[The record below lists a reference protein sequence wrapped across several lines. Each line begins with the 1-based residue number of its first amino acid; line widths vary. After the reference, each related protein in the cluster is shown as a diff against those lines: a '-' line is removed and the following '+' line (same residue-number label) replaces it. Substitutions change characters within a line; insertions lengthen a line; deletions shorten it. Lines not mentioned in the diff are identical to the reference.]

1 MRRLRHP
8 SRALEMMRIV
18 IRNAATTTT
27 TTTCSATRS
36 SFPFCRRAFTSSS
49 TTTKFNDAATNNSEK
64 SASSLDKEEE
74 KVDDDIDDD
83 DDDDG
88 FSTLAKK
95 KPRRD
100 EDHVLGS
107 CRAKTVGFTVET
119 EREALQIFERWL
131 KRDPLRPRKV
141 VDSSAGGGGG
151 GPRVLK
157 TLIPY
162 WKFADVSFRVKYK
175 AKVGFSGRE
184 RKEGKGGGEDGDVE
198 WQEIEE
204 WREFNDG
211 EAVRYDF
218 EKDAAARQFATFS
231 VRPDFARLI
240 EPPASLAGSVGKK
253 GETEVEVEEANKK
266 MQNSRDVTVLPFE
279 IKRSFA
285 WTLALAN
292 IRDDLREKASKELKD
307 TFSTNHVKDVL
318 VHLEVVS
325 RGTPLAVYLPAY
337 LVEFTH
343 GHETEKKET
352 IRYLRRSAIV
362 CGTSGNVACDELACS
377 KRAMGIGGISMSTL
391 TFMFSGMTDYG
402 LSFLSGVIS
411 AALLSHYAKTLD
423 FRSRAQQKK
432 DREDVIKEHNAF
444 NFATEQSINW
454 LDECA
459 QLARD
464 DAEWSRWKRTKRED
478 WVNEERK
485 SWALAIWENQ
495 VYRRRERNERREELE
510 SQRAQKLEAE
520 RRAEEKRLKWGDDW
534 DRASRKAANRG
545 LSTDSQSF
553 YKILELDDKRNEA
566 TIEEIKD
573 SYRRLAHRWHP
584 DKKGGKVE
592 KFQMIQKAYLTL
604 GNKLRRE
611 TYDQI

>member
-1 MRRLRHP
+1 MRRLRH
-8 SRALEMMRIV
+8 SWRALEMMRI
-18 IRNAATTTT
+18 IIKNAATTTT
-27 TTTCSATRS
+27 TTTTIRSSATRS

-49 TTTKFNDAATNNSEK
+49 SSSSE
-64 SASSLDKEEE
+64 SASSLDKEKEE
-74 KVDDDIDDD
+74 KVDDDG
-83 DDDDG
+83 DDDG
-88 FSTLAKK
+88 FSSWTKK
-95 KPRRD
+95 KLRRD

-141 VDSSAGGGGG
+141 VDSSSGGGG
-151 GPRVLK
+151 GPTVLK

-175 AKVGFSGRE
+175 AKVGFSGKE
-184 RKEGKGGGEDGDVE
+184 RREGKGGGEDGDVE

-240 EPPASLAGSVGKK
+240 EPPASLAGIVGEK
-253 GETEVEVEEANKK
+253 GETEGEVEEATKK
-266 MQNSRDVTVLPFE
+266 TQNSRDVTVLPFE

-307 TFSTNHVKDVL
+307 TFSTDHVKDVL
-318 VHLEVVS
+318 VHLEVLS

-377 KRAMGIGGISMSTL
+377 TRAMGIGGISMSTL

-402 LSFLSGVIS
+402 LSFLSGVVS

>member
-1 MRRLRHP
+1 MRRLRHSSP
-8 SRALEMMRIV
+8 ALEMMRII

-27 TTTCSATRS
+27 TTTIRSSATRS
-36 SFPFCRRAFTSSS
+36 SFPFYRRAFTSSS
-49 TTTKFNDAATNNSEK
+49 SSSSE
-64 SASSLDKEEE
+64 SASSVDKEKEE
-74 KVDDDIDDD
+74 KVDDD
-83 DDDDG
+83 DG
-88 FSTLAKK
+88 FSSWTKK
-95 KPRRD
+95 KLRRD

-141 VDSSAGGGGG
+141 VDSSSGGGG
-151 GPRVLK
+151 GPTVLK

-175 AKVGFSGRE
+175 AKVGFSGKE
-184 RKEGKGGGEDGDVE
+184 RKEGRGGGEDGDVE

-240 EPPASLAGSVGKK
+240 EPPASLAGNVGEK
-253 GETEVEVEEANKK
+253 GETEGEVEEATKK
-266 MQNSRDVTVLPFE
+266 TQNSRDVTVLPFE

-307 TFSTNHVKDVL
+307 TFSTDHVKDVL

-402 LSFLSGVIS
+402 LSFLSGVVS

>member
-1 MRRLRHP
+1 MRRLRHSSP
-8 SRALEMMRIV
+8 ALEMMRII

-27 TTTCSATRS
+27 TTTIRSSATRS
-36 SFPFCRRAFTSSS
+36 SFPFYRRAFTSSS
-49 TTTKFNDAATNNSEK
+49 SSSSE
-64 SASSLDKEEE
+64 SASSVDKEKEE
-74 KVDDDIDDD
+74 KVDDD
-83 DDDDG
+83 DG
-88 FSTLAKK
+88 FSSWTKK
-95 KPRRD
+95 KLRRD

-141 VDSSAGGGGG
+141 VDSSSGGGG
-151 GPRVLK
+151 GPTVLK

-240 EPPASLAGSVGKK
+240 EPPASLAGNVGEK
-253 GETEVEVEEANKK
+253 GETEGEVEEATKK
-266 MQNSRDVTVLPFE
+266 TQNSRDVTVLPFE

-307 TFSTNHVKDVL
+307 TFSTDHVKDVL

-402 LSFLSGVIS
+402 LSFLSGVVS

>member
-1 MRRLRHP
+1 MRRLRHSSP
-8 SRALEMMRIV
+8 ALEMMRII

-27 TTTCSATRS
+27 TTTIRSSATRS
-36 SFPFCRRAFTSSS
+36 SFPFYRRAFTSSS
-49 TTTKFNDAATNNSEK
+49 SSSSE
-64 SASSLDKEEE
+64 SASSVDKEKEE
-74 KVDDDIDDD
+74 KVDDD
-83 DDDDG
+83 DG
-88 FSTLAKK
+88 FSSWTKK
-95 KPRRD
+95 KLRRD

-141 VDSSAGGGGG
+141 VDSSSGGGG
-151 GPRVLK
+151 GPTVLK

-240 EPPASLAGSVGKK
+240 EPPASLAGNVGEK
-253 GETEVEVEEANKK
+253 GETEGEVEEATKK
-266 MQNSRDVTVLPFE
+266 TQNSRDVTVLPFE

-307 TFSTNHVKDVL
+307 TFSTDHVKDVL

-377 KRAMGIGGISMSTL
+377 TRAMGIGGISMSTL

-402 LSFLSGVIS
+402 LSFLSGVVS

>member
-1 MRRLRHP
+1 MRRLRH
-8 SRALEMMRIV
+8 SWRALEMMRI
-18 IRNAATTTT
+18 IIKNAATTTT
-27 TTTCSATRS
+27 TTTTIRSSATRS

-49 TTTKFNDAATNNSEK
+49 SSSSE
-64 SASSLDKEEE
+64 SASSLDKEKEE
-74 KVDDDIDDD
+74 KVDDG
-83 DDDDG
+83 DDG
-88 FSTLAKK
+88 FSSWTKK
-95 KPRRD
+95 KLRRD

-141 VDSSAGGGGG
+141 VDSSSGGGG
-151 GPRVLK
+151 GPTVLK

-175 AKVGFSGRE
+175 AKVGFSGKE
-184 RKEGKGGGEDGDVE
+184 RREGKGGGEDGDVE

-240 EPPASLAGSVGKK
+240 EPPASLAGIVGEK
-253 GETEVEVEEANKK
+253 GETEGEVEEATKK
-266 MQNSRDVTVLPFE
+266 TQNSRDVTVLPFE

-307 TFSTNHVKDVL
+307 TFSTDHVKDVL
-318 VHLEVVS
+318 VHLEVLS

-377 KRAMGIGGISMSTL
+377 TRAMGIGGISMSTL

-402 LSFLSGVIS
+402 LSFLSGVVS

>member
-1 MRRLRHP
+1 MRRLRHS
-8 SRALEMMRIV
+8 SRAMEMMRFI
-18 IRNAATTTT
+18 IKNAATTTT
-27 TTTCSATRS
+27 TTTTIRSSATRS

-49 TTTKFNDAATNNSEK
+49 SSSSE
-64 SASSLDKEEE
+64 SASSLDKEKEE
-74 KVDDDIDDD
+74 KVDDD
-83 DDDDG
+83 DG
-88 FSTLAKK
+88 FSSWTKK
-95 KPRRD
+95 KLRRD

-141 VDSSAGGGGG
+141 VDSSSGGGG
-151 GPRVLK
+151 GPTVLK

-175 AKVGFSGRE
+175 AKVGFSGKE

-240 EPPASLAGSVGKK
+240 EPPASLAGIVGEK
-253 GETEVEVEEANKK
+253 GETEGEVEEATKK
-266 MQNSRDVTVLPFE
+266 TQNSRDVTVLPFE

-307 TFSTNHVKDVL
+307 TFSTDHVKDVL
-318 VHLEVVS
+318 VHLEVLS

-377 KRAMGIGGISMSTL
+377 TRAMGIGGISMSTL

-402 LSFLSGVIS
+402 LSFLSGVVS